1 MTKMELVK
9 AYIKDYIR
17 DNNVTGD
24 DIYRLYS
31 EAWEVCKDSVSCT
44 KSMFIM
50 YMMD

>member
-1 MTKMELVK
+1 MSRMELVK
-9 AYIKDYIR
+9 EYIKTYIK

-24 DIYRLYS
+24 DIHRLYD
-31 EAWEVCKDSVSCT
+31 EAWKVCQESVSCT